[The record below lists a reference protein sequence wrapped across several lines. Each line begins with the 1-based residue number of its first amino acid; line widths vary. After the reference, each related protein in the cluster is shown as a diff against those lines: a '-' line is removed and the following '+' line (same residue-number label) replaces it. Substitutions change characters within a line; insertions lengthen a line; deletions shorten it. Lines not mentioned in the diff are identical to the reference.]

1 MCARD
6 SLRSPG
12 PEHSNSNSFLEHPHE
27 ANGLNK
33 EELRKG
39 CVPRQFVSGKLVNQ

>member
-1 MCARD
+1 MYARS

-12 PEHSNSNSFLEHPHE
+12 PEHSKSNSFHEHPHE

-39 CVPRQFVSGKLVNQ
+39 VFLDDLFQGNW